1 MSTSRF
7 KAIIFDLDDTLYPER
22 QYVLS
27 GFQAVAE
34 WAEQQLGI
42 SQQDAFGR
50 LRSLFEQG
58 VRNNTF
64 NLFLEENNLHDD
76 NLITEMIKVYRCH
89 QPSLTPFPDV
99 PDLLEYLSKNF
110 LLGLI
115 SDGYLDVQRK
125 KWNALALPVV
135 FQAVIFSDQW
145 GREFW
150 KPSQRPFREAL
161 EQLET
166 TAAAAGYIGDNPKKD
181 FLGAKEIGM
190 YTIMVQRKGGE
201 YSHLPPPSQSYAAD
215 MTVSNLSQLK
225 KIVA

>member
-27 GFQAVAE
+27 GFQAVAK
-34 WAEQQLGI
+34 WTEQQLGI
-42 SQQDAFGR
+42 SQQDAFGQ

-64 NLFLEENNLHDD
+64 NLFLEDNNLHDD
-76 NLITEMIKVYRCH
+76 SLVAEMIDVYRCH
-89 QPSLTPFPDV
+89 QPSLTPFPEV
-99 PDLLEYLSKNF
+99 PDLLNYLSKNF

-125 KWNALALPVV
+125 KWDALALPVD

-145 GREFW
+145 GRESW

-161 EQLET
+161 SQLDT
-166 TAAAAGYIGDNPKKD
+166 PASAACYIGDNPKKD

-190 YTIMVQRKGGE
+190 YTIMVQRKKGE
-201 YSHLPPPSQSYAAD
+201 YSHRSPQTPAYAAD
-215 MTVSNLSQLK
+215 VTVSDFSQLNQQF
-225 KIVA
+225 

>member
-34 WAEQQLGI
+34 WAEQQFGM
-42 SQQDAFGR
+42 SQKEAFGQ

-64 NLFLEENNLHDD
+64 NLFLEENNLNDD
-76 NLITEMIKVYRCH
+76 SFVTEMIDIYRCH
-89 QPSLTPFPDV
+89 QPSLIPFPEV
-99 PDLLEYLSKNF
+99 PKLLEYLSKNF

-125 KWNALALPVV
+125 KWNALALSAD
-135 FQAVIFSDQW
+135 FHTVIFSDQW

-150 KPSQRPFREAL
+150 KPSQQPFLEAL
-161 EQLET
+161 SQLK
-166 TAAAAGYIGDNPKKD
+166 TAASATCYIGDNPKKD

-201 YSHLPPPSQSYAAD
+201 YSHLPPTSQAYAAD
-215 MTVSNLSQLK
+215 MTVTDLSQLK

>member
-50 LRSLFEQG
+50 LNSLFEQG

-64 NLFLEENNLHDD
+64 NLFLEENDLNDD
-76 NLITEMIKVYRCH
+76 NLIAEMIEVYRCH
-89 QPSLTPFPDV
+89 HPSLTPFPEV
-99 PDLLEYLSKNF
+99 PELLKYLSKKY

-115 SDGYLDVQRK
+115 SDGYLEVQRK
-125 KWNALALPVV
+125 KWNALRLSAD

-166 TAAAAGYIGDNPKKD
+166 TSAAACYVGDNPKKD
-181 FLGAKEIGM
+181 FLGAKEVGM

-215 MTVSNLSQLK
+215 MTVTDLSLLK
-225 KIVA
+225 QIVT